1 VHRDKTLARGFR
13 IDPPDRSGTIPE
25 NIRNIGMTMKAAEA
39 VTALAALAHEHR
51 LAVYRL
57 LVQAG
62 PEGLNAGTIASRLGL
77 HPSSLS
83 FHLQNLY
90 RSGLVTQER
99 RSRRLIYAA
108 DFDVMNS
115 VVGYLTEKCC
125 GGVSSCVAPCV
136 PEQVAKKAPRKST
149 KVA

>member
-1 VHRDKTLARGFR
+1 MAMNATDT
-13 IDPPDRSGTIPE
+13 
-25 NIRNIGMTMKAAEA
+25 

-62 PEGLNAGTIASRLGL
+62 PEGLSAGAIATRLGL
-77 HPSSLS
+77 PPSSLS
-83 FHLQNLY
+83 FHLLNLH
-90 RSGLVTQER
+90 RAGLVTQER

-115 VVGYLTEKCC
+115 VIGYLTEKCC
-125 GGVSSCVAPCV
+125 GGASSCVAPCE
-136 PEQVAKKAPRKST
+136 PEKVAKKAARKAA

>member
-1 VHRDKTLARGFR
+1 MTLNA
-13 IDPPDRSGTIPE
+13 T
-25 NIRNIGMTMKAAEA
+25 EA

-62 PEGLNAGTIASRLGL
+62 PAGLNAGTIASTLGL
-77 HPSSLS
+77 PPSSLS
-83 FHLQNLY
+83 FHLLNLH
-90 RSGLVTQER
+90 RAGLVTQQR
-99 RSRRLIYAA
+99 HSRRLIYAA

-115 VVGYLTEKCC
+115 VIGYLTEKCC
-125 GGVSSCVAPCV
+125 GGMSSCVAPCEPGQV
-136 PEQVAKKAPRKST
+136 PKKTAKKSA

>member
-1 VHRDKTLARGFR
+1 MNATDT
-13 IDPPDRSGTIPE
+13 
-25 NIRNIGMTMKAAEA
+25 

-62 PEGLNAGTIASRLGL
+62 PEGLNAGTIATRVGL
-77 HPSSLS
+77 PPSSLS

-90 RSGLVTQER
+90 RAGLVTQER
-99 RSRRLIYAA
+99 RSRRLIYTA
-108 DFDVMNS
+108 DFEVMNS
-115 VVGYLTEKCC
+115 VIEYLTEKCC
-125 GGVSSCVAPCV
+125 GGVSSCVTPCE
-136 PEQVAKKAPRKST
+136 PEKVTKKAARKSA